1 MHAVI
6 PCLIRLGDMKRFTH
20 YMEIIIEYRNLKCR
34 SVRVREIASSLTQT
48 FLQGVIRYGN
58 KNQKAERRFVLPF
71 GLSNFSGFSAKTYF
85 MIFFYC

>member
-48 FLQGVIRYGN
+48 FFAGRYTARQYKPKGRTKIRP
-58 KNQKAERRFVLPF
+58 AFWF
-71 GLSNFSGFSAKTYF
+71 
-85 MIFFYC
+85 I